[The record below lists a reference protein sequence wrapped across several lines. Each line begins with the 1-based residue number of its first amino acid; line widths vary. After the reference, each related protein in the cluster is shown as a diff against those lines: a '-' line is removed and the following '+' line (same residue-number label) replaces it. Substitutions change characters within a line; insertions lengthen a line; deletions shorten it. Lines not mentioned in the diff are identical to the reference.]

1 MSACSCIGGQFVIGQ
16 LDIHSCKDA
25 NKKDTCN
32 PYPDNCLL
40 VWCHTIGKNR
50 VDNLYQAEL
59 RGSIS
64 ALDSMQIN
72 KDQFIHAI
80 RKGVEMQPLTAPHY
94 KFVDIIKILNDRDNY
109 TADTGKG
116 VAVEYVTQTE

>member
-1 MSACSCIGGQFVIGQ
+1 MQAISLPKLPENKKNVRRCSSTGGQIVISQ
-16 LDIHSCKDA
+16 LDIRSCKDA
-25 NKKDTCN
+25 NKNDTCN

-72 KDQFIHAI
+72 KGQFIHAI
-80 RKGVEMQPLTAPHY
+80 RKGVEMQPLTAPPLQICGCH
-94 KFVDIIKILNDRDNY
+94 
-109 TADTGKG
+109 
-116 VAVEYVTQTE
+116 